1 MNNKTTYKMEE
12 VYVGELRLDDKV
24 DITDPGYD
32 KDDWCRITTECQP
45 GLYQGYAYISDEGT
59 WGKRVARLSIFK
71 DNKKVELNSMK
82 RIGGIGV
89 DAALAGFFRDK
100 PDYSSQDD
108 WLAFLEKC
116 DVLSNY
122 KKTYAI
128 DYGVFSSSCFG
139 DGVYDVYANED
150 RSAFTIVFIEEND
163 LDDEDEDYY
172 DEEEDDD

>member
-1 MNNKTTYKMEE
+1 MKSKTTSKMKEI
-12 VYVGELRLDDKV
+12 YVGELRLDDKV
-24 DITDPGYD
+24 DITDPGYE
-32 KDDWCRITTECQP
+32 KTVWCRITTECQP
-45 GLYQGYAYISDEGT
+45 GTYTGYAYEVQAGC

-71 DNKKVELNSMK
+71 DDKKVELSSMK

-100 PDYSSQDD
+100 PDFDSQEE
-108 WLAFLEKC
+108 WLDLLEKC
-116 DVLSNY
+116 DALSDR
-122 KKTYAI
+122 KKIYAI
-128 DYGVFSSSCFG
+128 DYGIFSQSGFG

-172 DEEEDDD
+172 DEEEDD